1 MAGVHD
7 YEFHRGS
14 TGILGVLK
22 ERESENSSEPDDEA
36 KGTDSHEEDRQSTA
50 AADVTQ
56 DTSPQDNTVCSP
68 QLLHLG
74 HNGRPL
80 WLNGWISQDK
90 FSAPDDIDMNA
101 FQVFL
106 EEPARKDPQSKT
118 EIWELKENNVC
129 CLTVDG
135 FSEIS
140 QDDKNLLQMMIS
152 LAKQY
157 EWEG

>member
-7 YEFHRGS
+7 YDFHNGS

-22 ERESENSSEPDDEA
+22 EPRSEDSSESDDEA
-36 KGTDSHEEDRQSTA
+36 KESDIQEKDQPSTVSVDA
-50 AADVTQ
+50 ALA
-56 DTSPQDNTVCSP
+56 TSPQNHTACSP

-74 HNGRPL
+74 HTGRPL
-80 WLNGWISQDK
+80 WLNGWISQNK
-90 FSAPDDIDMNA
+90 FSAPDDVDIDA

-106 EEPARKDPQSKT
+106 TEPAKKNPLSKT

-129 CLTVDG
+129 CLTVDN
-135 FSEIS
+135 FSDIS
-140 QDDKNLLQMMIS
+140 DHDKNLLQMMIS

-157 EWEG
+157 EWEV